1 MARKSDLVEQAEEWA
16 GCYTIYACRFA
27 SGLTKVG
34 LTSDLPKRIASH
46 WNHGLSGL
54 QSFRVCEA
62 SSEAHMREAEKA
74 AHALWGPPIHRKDSR
89 EVFETR
95 GTPADDRKRLE
106 RAIDDTSP
114 TGWKRRMRRSWR
126 RRVRVILFSI
136 LAVLI
141 VLLVID
147 KRPRPDAY
155 QQAAPVAPDSAN
167 VPVQNDG
174 VSAPT
179 QADRLKAA
187 KALIDA
193 RMAAVNGPAC
203 SESAGSPLSVHITF
217 DRMGAASGLE
227 VVRSSSDPH
236 YDTCKLGAIRQATSQ
251 LLYIN
256 GMAFE
261 GDVIYTINGA
271 ASALEAAPSPAPVP
285 TPAPA
290 PASAPESGLPPD
302 VEQFIATHIVTA
314 DCDSRASCLAL
325 YARTI
330 AAANAAQPASA
341 AP

>member
-1 MARKSDLVEQAEEWA
+1 MVEQAEEWA

-126 RRVRVILFSI
+126 RRIRVILFSI

-147 KRPRPDAY
+147 KRPRPDAH
-155 QQAAPVAPDSAN
+155 QQAAPVAPDSASA
-167 VPVQNDG
+167 PVQDG
-174 VSAPT
+174 VQAPT

-193 RMAAVNGPAC
+193 RMATVSGLAC
-203 SESAGSPLSVHITF
+203 SESAGGPLSVHITF

-256 GMAFE
+256 GTAFE
-261 GDVIYTINGA
+261 GDVIYTIN
-271 ASALEAAPSPAPVP
+271 SATSVLKAAPGPAPVP
-285 TPAPA
+285 TPA

-302 VEQFIATHIVTA
+302 VEQFIARHTVTA

-325 YARTI
+325 YAKTI
-330 AAANAAQPASA
+330 EAANGAQPTSA